1 MLFTLCALIA
11 LAKSKAKKPA
21 SLQAFL
27 YLAPRPGLEQKNKH
41 LFYNEIILF
50 FKSIH
55 PYDHPDPARIL
66 LEFFRYPWIRK
77 KHSSFR
83 SF

>member
-1 MLFTLCALIA
+1 LLYSYTNNPLYLIHETA
-11 LAKSKAKKPA
+11 RPRQLT
-21 SLQAFL
+21 SLQSIADEPDL
-27 YLAPRPGLEQKNKH
+27 IRWNGLT
-41 LFYNEIILF
+41 Y
-50 FKSIH
+50 
-55 PYDHPDPARIL
+55 DPARIL